1 MRRPDTSWVTSNR
14 LFTLARSGRRLPH
27 PLLAVPL
34 MVVFLVVSALLGG
47 APAFLALRAIFPGG
61 SASLAGQPFLLG
73 LGETLL
79 LIGATGPVFLL
90 LWAWLRAFEKRP
102 FTTLGLERAGAGWK
116 YARGFLVGA
125 ALLGAGV
132 GLSAAA
138 GYIDFER
145 GGGRAA
151 FNPGALG
158 GVLVMLAGWAVQGAS
173 EEVLVRGWL
182 MNVVGA
188 RVRPWAGVLVSA
200 LVFAGLHGLNPNLT
214 PVALLNLC
222 LFGLFSA
229 FYALREGGLWGVCAE
244 HAAWNWLQ
252 GNGVGL
258 AVSGLDRAGPVLL
271 DLQEVGPDL
280 ITGGAFGPEGGLAVT
295 AVLVVAIL
303 ALVLWPA
310 RPADQPAR

>member
-1 MRRPDTSWVTSNR
+1 MRRLDAPWITSNR
-14 LFTLARSGRRLPH
+14 LFALARSGRRLPH

-34 MVVFLVVSALLGG
+34 MVILLVASGLLGG
-47 APAFLALRAIFPGG
+47 APAYLALLMIFPGG
-61 SASLAGQPFLLG
+61 SASLTGQPFLLG
-73 LGETLL
+73 LGEALL

-90 LWAWLRAFEKRP
+90 LWAWLRGFEKRP
-102 FTTLGLERAGAGWK
+102 FHTLGLERAGAGWK

-125 ALLGAGV
+125 ALLGASV
-132 GLSAAA
+132 GASAAA
-138 GYIDFER
+138 GYIDFEP
-145 GGGRAA
+145 GGLRAA
-151 FNPGALG
+151 FSPGALG
-158 GVLVMLAGWAVQGAS
+158 GVLVMLGGWAVQGAS
-173 EEVLVRGWL
+173 EEALVRGWL

-188 RVRPWAGVLVSA
+188 RGRPWLGVLLSA

-214 PVALLNLC
+214 PVALLNLF

-271 DLQEVGPDL
+271 DLREAGPDF

-295 AVLVVAIL
+295 AVLAVATL
-303 ALVLWPA
+303 TLLLWPA
-310 RPADQPAR
+310 PAGAASA